1 MMMVMNNKEGHS
13 EYEKFMDCKWISNYP
28 EEDERLFMGSHSY
41 LTVDSLVVIET
52 AKNYRV
58 SMGAYSK
65 MDRVLKDGYAK
76 FTDSEVDILRGAME
90 SVRGRGTEWK
100 TVQLLDQFAVDNFY
114 LMTLKKTEIALYL
127 TRIYWIKPKSFGD
140 LLFHSLSYQQWYDVP
155 DDTTNVMRGDFISL
169 FTNLSTVTINAGDGF
184 PFSVCRLMDE
194 LSAVDLPRSLSSIKI
209 LDRKNE
215 NGLIRKA
222 MDSEDLRKRLDAMN
236 VIMEFEEGNYDILT
250 IRFNE

>member
-1 MMMVMNNKEGHS
+1 MN
-13 EYEKFMDCKWISNYP
+13 CKWISNYP
-28 EEDERLFMGSHSY
+28 EEDERLFMGSDRY

-58 SMGAYSK
+58 SMEAYSK
-65 MDRVLKDGYAK
+65 MDRVLKGKLIDFE

-114 LMTLKKTEIALYL
+114 LMTLKKTKIELGLKWIN
-127 TRIYWIKPKSFGD
+127 WIKPKSFGD
-140 LLFHSLSYQQWYDVP
+140 LLFHSLSEQDDDDVP

-169 FTNLSTVTINAGDGF
+169 FTNLSTVTIYAMYGF
-184 PFSVCRLMDE
+184 PFSVCCLMDE
-194 LSAVDLPRSLSSIKI
+194 LSAVDLPRSLSTIKI
-209 LDRKNE
+209 VDDKKKN
-215 NGLIRKA
+215 GFIRKA

-236 VIMEFEEGNYDILT
+236 MIMELKKETGSFNLYDLLT
-250 IRFNE
+250 LRFNE